1 MQYEIY
7 SITDHEGNL
16 KEEPEAVSRMKRIV
30 ELDLNDIIIGKPLFM
45 SCVKPGF
52 LKSLITSP
60 VQYLSDQ
67 SDMLM
72 IETLNSRYFL
82 REVNN

>member
-1 MQYEIY
+1 
-7 SITDHEGNL
+7 
-16 KEEPEAVSRMKRIV
+16 MKRVV
-30 ELDLNDIIIGKPLFM
+30 ELDEDDIILGKPLFM

-60 VQYLSDQ
+60 VQYFSDQ